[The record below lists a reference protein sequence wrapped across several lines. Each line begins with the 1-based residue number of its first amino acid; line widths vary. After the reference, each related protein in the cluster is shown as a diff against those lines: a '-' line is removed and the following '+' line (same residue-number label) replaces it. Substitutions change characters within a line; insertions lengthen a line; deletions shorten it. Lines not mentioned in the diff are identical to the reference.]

1 MARSLGPALSLRLL
15 VFHLS
20 VVVAALEQKAH
31 IVYLGDRPRDENKD
45 SMQELHNIYFIVV
58 SIFLSQQRQLH
69 TTRSWNLMGFPANL
83 PRSYFETEVIV
94 GMLDTGIWPEP
105 KSFNDD
111 GFGPAPQKWKGIC
124 QSNHN
129 FTCNN
134 LQGLLGPLSDVDILA
149 AFDDAIADG
158 VDIISISIGDGVA
171 HDYFTDP
178 IAIGSFHATKNGILV
193 SSSVGNLGPKRSTV
207 VNVAPWLVSV
217 AASTID
223 RKLVAGVN
231 LGDGQVFQGLA
242 LNTDGSG
249 GTLYPLIYVGN
260 APNKFC
266 AKGSLDAEL
275 SRRKVIICNTESF
288 GYGPQLAGAVAAI
301 LRRDGVNDVALEF
314 ALPVSVPGVNY
325 SESVLQYANKTSNP
339 TAIVSKSEGVFY
351 KAATYVASFSS
362 RGPNRITHNI
372 LKPDLAAP
380 GVDILAAWPP
390 INAEK
395 ESVSYNI
402 ISGTSM
408 ACPNV
413 TAVAAYIKSFNPTW
427 SPAAIQSELIT
438 TTYIMN
444 STKNADAEFSYG
456 AGNVNPVA
464 ALNPGLVYDAD
475 EGDYV
480 KFLCGEGTVANVRTP
495 NSTYQVN
502 VIAPPAGLLIT
513 VEPQVL
519 AFESLRE
526 KKSSVVKHEGET
538 SSTVLAAL
546 IWSDGKHNVRS
557 PVVVYTSS

>member
-1 MARSLGPALSLRLL
+1 
-15 VFHLS
+15 
-20 VVVAALEQKAH
+20 
-31 IVYLGDRPRDENKD
+31 
-45 SMQELHNIYFIVV
+45 
-58 SIFLSQQRQLH
+58 
-69 TTRSWNLMGFPANL
+69 MGFPANL
-83 PRSYFETEVIV
+83 PRSHFETEVIV
-94 GMLDTGIWPEP
+94 GMLDTGIWPES

-111 GFGPAPQKWKGIC
+111 GFGPPPQKWKGLC

-134 LQGLLGPLSDVDILA
+134 DGHGTHTSSTVAGREVANASLRGLADGTARGGVPSARIAVYKVCWDRCSDVDILA

-249 GTLYPLIYVGN
+249 GTIYPLIYVGN
-260 APNKFC
+260 APNKSANTNALNSRFC

-275 SRRKVIICNTESF
+275 SRRKVIICDTVSF

-339 TAIVSKSEGVFY
+339 TAIVSKSEGVFD

-362 RGPNRITHNI
+362 RGPNRITPNI
-372 LKPDLAAP
+372 LKPDLAAA

-480 KFLCGEGTVANVRTP
+480 KFLCGEGKPCSATYHRTVANVGTP

-502 VIAPPAGLLIT
+502 VIAPPAGLRIT

-538 SSTVLAAL
+538 SITVSAAL